1 MSDASLIIVD
11 SPAHAPGVSVITLN
25 RSEKRNA
32 LSKAMITELLG
43 ALSRVS
49 ADSNT
54 KVIVVTGRG
63 SCFSGELSSEP
74 RFLGSLLICLTA
86 GADIKEISTMDAE
99 AARSCRYLEDLCH
112 GMAAVRKPILAAVDG
127 PALGGG
133 FELAMMCDL
142 IYASPRAKF
151 VLPEVNLG
159 LIPGA
164 GGTQRLT
171 SALGKFRAMK
181 AILLGTPVSSEEA
194 LSCGLVCDMFKD
206 GQVLDKTIDAAA
218 QVAARGGVAV
228 QLAKE
233 AICRADDSCRDDA
246 FERSLYY
253 FAFGTEEKA
262 TRVEAFL
269 RR

>member
-63 SCFSGELSSEP
+63 SCFS
-74 RFLGSLLICLTA
+74 A

-253 FAFGTEEKA
+253 FAFGTKEKA

>member
-1 MSDASLIIVD
+1 MPDASLIIVD

-25 RSEKRNA
+25 SSEKRNV
-32 LSKAMITELLG
+32 LSKAMITEFLG
-43 ALSRVS
+43 DLSRVS

-63 SCFSGELSSEP
+63 SCFSGELNSEP
-74 RFLGSLLICLTA
+74 RFLGSLLICCLTA
-86 GADIKEISTMDAE
+86 GADIKEISTMDTE

-112 GMAAVRKPILAAVDG
+112 GMAAVRKPVLAAVDG

-133 FELAMMCDL
+133 FELAMM
-142 IYASPRAKF
+142 F

-171 SALGKFRAMK
+171 SALSKFRAMK
-181 AILLGTPVSSEEA
+181 AILLGTPISSEEA

-206 GQVLDKTIDAAA
+206 GQVLGKTIDYRSCCTAGSS
-218 QVAARGGVAV
+218 RWC
-228 QLAKE
+228 
-233 AICRADDSCRDDA
+233 CRSI
-246 FERSLYY
+246 
-253 FAFGTEEKA
+253 G
-262 TRVEAFL
+262 
-269 RR
+269 

>member
-11 SPAHAPGVSVITLN
+11 SPTHAPGVSVITLN

-63 SCFSGELSSEP
+63 SCFS
-74 RFLGSLLICLTA
+74 A

-127 PALGGG
+127 PA
-133 FELAMMCDL
+133 
-142 IYASPRAKF
+142 
-151 VLPEVNLG
+151 V
-159 LIPGA
+159 
-164 GGTQRLT
+164 
-171 SALGKFRAMK
+171 
-181 AILLGTPVSSEEA
+181 
-194 LSCGLVCDMFKD
+194 
-206 GQVLDKTIDAAA
+206 
-218 QVAARGGVAV
+218 
-228 QLAKE
+228 
-233 AICRADDSCRDDA
+233 
-246 FERSLYY
+246 
-253 FAFGTEEKA
+253 
-262 TRVEAFL
+262 
-269 RR
+269 

>member
-1 MSDASLIIVD
+1 MENNSLIIAD
-11 SPAHAPGVSVITLN
+11 SREDVQGVTVIALN
-25 RSEKRNA
+25 RPDKRNA
-32 LSKAMITELLG
+32 LSKAMITEFLG
-43 ALSRVS
+43 ALRQAS
-49 ADSNT
+49 ADSNV
-54 KVIVVTGRG
+54 KVIVVTGCG
-63 SCFSGELSSEP
+63 SCFS
-74 RFLGSLLICLTA
+74 A
-86 GADIKEISTMDAE
+86 GADIKEISAMDAE
-99 AARSCRYLEDLCH
+99 AARSCRYLEDLCL

-142 IYASPRAKF
+142 IYASPRARF

-181 AILLGTPVSSEEA
+181 AILLGTPISCEEA

-206 GQVLDKTIDAAA
+206 GEVLEKTIDAAA
-218 QVAARGGVAV
+218 QLAARGTIAT

-233 AICRADDSCRDDA
+233 AICRGLFDMLVSPCLEYEADLVNYSR
-246 FERSLYY
+246 
-253 FAFGTEEKA
+253 
-262 TRVEAFL
+262 
-269 RR
+269 